1 LVTTIF
7 SNMIVSR
14 TLMTKTSSATT
25 TALSQTMVR
34 VRLGKVSRSFFSG
47 RQKQNSS
54 KGNTNQQRS
63 YRSSFWSAKRDPGLE
78 ATGVISDPK
87 EVEAPLGLP
96 SRAEQIRRLQQPVGD
111 NSFDVLVIGG
121 GATGAGVALDAAMR
135 GLKTACI
142 ERGDFA
148 SETSSRSTKLIWA
161 GIKYMATATSILLST
176 QLLTNPAQTVKDFY
190 SEMKMVFHCH
200 QERHFMMDQQRHLC
214 NWVPIAM
221 PFTEWHISPPPFKH
235 PLFGLFPILAPP
247 VLKIYDSLS
256 FFRCPPS
263 YIMTKKK
270 SREVFPQLE
279 EKDLKYC
286 AVFYEAQHNDARTN
300 VAIAMTAAEK
310 GAAITNYVEMTDTI
324 KDPSTG
330 KVIGVHA
337 VDRMTGNTFEI
348 RAKRVV
354 FAGGPFTDSMREM
367 EVDTEEAR
375 EKMPTAV
382 RGASGT
388 HIVLP
393 AYYCPSE
400 MGLLD
405 YNTSD
410 GRFLFMLPWEGHTL
424 VGTTDTKGP
433 AETSPR
439 PPEDEIKWLLKEC
452 SKYLIPDMK
461 LRRSDVLS
469 AWRGWRP
476 LAADPHAPPGASLSR
491 DHIISENPDTGVIFI
506 AGGKWTT
513 WREMAEEVVDRI
525 AGEKTPKCTTLET
538 KLFGG
543 EGYTK
548 SLSIELIQKY
558 GIAQDVAEHLVKAY
572 GGRSWEVCELIQP
585 SGKSSPK
592 FGRLLVEDYPYID
605 ADVVWACREYACTIE
620 DVLSRRT
627 RLAFLNKDAAMEAI
641 PVIADIMAKELGWTA
656 NVKKKQIEAAIKCVS
671 SYGGRIPDTSEE
683 KLKSGIYKN
692 IQDVFDAIDSNE
704 NGFLEENE
712 LMEVAAILGLDMST
726 KDLGKAFHEM
736 DREKKGRVSAQDFV
750 DWWTNFSNSPFR
762 KKLSEEL
769 GLKELSHED
778 MKKIGLR
785 TMFG

>member
-1 LVTTIF
+1 MIMLVSSSSMLI
-7 SNMIVSR
+7 
-14 TLMTKTSSATT
+14 KSATVKT
-25 TALSQTMVR
+25 TASPQAIVCIR
-34 VRLGKVSRSFFSG
+34 R
-47 RQKQNSS
+47 
-54 KGNTNQQRS
+54 GNTCVRTFFWGGPKSGSSNGGKTNHRHS
-63 YRSSFWSAKRDPGLE
+63 YRSLFSSARRDPGLE
-78 ATGVISDPK
+78 VTSVVSDPK
-87 EVEAPLGLP
+87 EVEPPSGLP
-96 SRAEQIRRLQQPVGD
+96 SRAEQIRRLQKPIDGK
-111 NSFDVLVIGG
+111 SFDVLVIGG
-121 GATGAGVALDAAMR
+121 GATGAGIALDAAMR
-135 GLKTACI
+135 GLQTACI

-161 GIKYMATATSILLST
+161 GIKYMATATSILLSK
-176 QLLTNPAQTVKDFY
+176 QFLTSPVKTVKDFY

-200 QERHFMMDQQRHLC
+200 QERQFMMDKQRHLC

-256 FFRCPPS
+256 YFQCPPS
-263 YIMTKKK
+263 FIMTTKKA
-270 SREVFPQLE
+270 REVFPQLE

-310 GAAITNYVEMTDTI
+310 GAAITNYVEMVDTI

-337 VDRMTGNTFEI
+337 VDRMTGNAFEI
-348 RAKRVV
+348 RAKRVI
-354 FAGGPFTDSMREM
+354 FAGGPFTDGLREM
-367 EVDTEEAR
+367 EVDTEDQR
-375 EKMPTAV
+375 KKMPSAV

-393 AYYCPSE
+393 GYYCPNE

-439 PPEDEIKWLLKEC
+439 PPEDEIEWLLKEC
-452 SKYLIPDMK
+452 GKYLTPDMK

-476 LAADPHAPPGASLSR
+476 LAADPHAPPDAPVSR
-491 DHIISENPDTGVIFI
+491 DHVISENPDTGVIFI

-513 WREMAEEVVDRI
+513 WREMAEEVVDRV
-525 AGEKTPKCTTLET
+525 AQNAPGRCRTLET

-558 GIAQDVAEHLVKAY
+558 GLSQTVAEHLVKAY
-572 GGRSWEVCELIQP
+572 GGRSWEVCELMEP
-585 SGKSSPK
+585 TGKKWPK
-592 FGRLLVEDYPYID
+592 FGRLLVESYPYID
-605 ADVVWACREYACTIE
+605 ADVVWACKEYACTIE

-627 RLAFLNKDAAMEAI
+627 RLAFLNKDAALDAI
-641 PVIADIMAKELGWTA
+641 PVIADIMEKELGWTPE
-656 NVKKKQIEAAIKCVS
+656 VKQQQMENAEIYVH
-671 SYGGRIPDTSEE
+671 SYGGRLSDTHQD
-683 KLKSGIYKN
+683 KLKAGVYKN
-692 IQDVFDAIDSNE
+692 IEDVFVAIDSNE
-704 NGFLEENE
+704 NGFLEEE
-712 LMEVAAILGLDMST
+712 EVQEVAATLGFNMST
-726 KDLGKAFHEM
+726 KDLEKAFHDM
-736 DREKKGRVSAQDFV
+736 DRENKGRVTIQDFV
-750 DWWTNFSNSPFR
+750 DWWVKSSNSPFR

-769 GLKELSHED
+769 GLKALSHED
-778 MKKIGLR
+778 LKNMGPG

>member
-1 LVTTIF
+1 
-7 SNMIVSR
+7 MIVSR
-14 TLMTKTSSATT
+14 SLGTNASSVPAT
-25 TALSQTMVR
+25 LSQTIVR

-47 RQKQNSS
+47 RQKHSSS

-63 YRSSFWSAKRDPGLE
+63 YRSSFMSAKRDPGLE

-96 SRAEQIRRLQQPVGD
+96 SRAEQIRRLQRPIDGS
-111 NSFDVLVIGG
+111 SFDILVIGG
-121 GATGAGVALDAAMR
+121 GATGAGIALDASMR

-161 GIKYMATATSILLST
+161 GIKYMATATSTLLSV
-176 QLLTNPAQTVKDFY
+176 QLLTNPAQTLKDFY

-200 QERHFMMDQQRHLC
+200 QERQFMMDQQRHLC

-221 PFTEWHISPPPFKH
+221 PFTEWFISPPPFKH
-235 PLFGLFPILAPP
+235 PLFSLFPILAPP

-256 FFRCPPS
+256 FFKCPPS
-263 YIMTKKK
+263 FIMTKSKV
-270 SREVFPQLE
+270 REVFPQLE

-310 GAAITNYVEMTDTI
+310 GAAITNYVEMMDTI

-330 KVIGVHA
+330 KVIGVRA

-354 FAGGPFTDSMREM
+354 FAGGPFTDSLREM

-375 EKMPTAV
+375 ERMPGAV

-393 AYYCPSE
+393 GYYCPNE

-433 AETSPR
+433 AKTSPR
-439 PPEDEIKWLLKEC
+439 PPEEEIKWLLEEC
-452 SKYLIPDMK
+452 GKYLTPDMK

-476 LAADPHAPPGASLSR
+476 LAADPHAPPGAPVSR

-525 AGEKTPKCTTLET
+525 AGEKMSKCTTLET

-548 SLSIELIQKY
+548 NLSIELIQKY
-558 GIAQDVAEHLVKAY
+558 GVSQDVAKHLVKSY
-572 GGRSWEVCELIQP
+572 GGRSWEVCKLIQP
-585 SGKSSPK
+585 SGKNSPK
-592 FGRLLVEDYPYID
+592 FGHLLVENYPYID

-627 RLAFLNKDAAMEAI
+627 RLAFLNRDAALEAI
-641 PVIADIMAKELGWTA
+641 PVIADIMATELGWTA
-656 NVKKKQIEAAIKCVS
+656 KVKRNQIEAAEKCVN
-671 SYGGRIPDTSEE
+671 SYGGRIPDESEE

-692 IQDVFDAIDSNE
+692 IQDVFDAIDSDE

-712 LMEVAAILGLDMST
+712 LKEVAIILGFDMSAR
-726 KDLGKAFHEM
+726 DLNNAFHEM
-736 DREKKGRVSAQDFV
+736 DREKRGRVSILDFV
-750 DWWTNFSNSPFR
+750 DWWTKSSNSPFR

-769 GLKELSHED
+769 GLKALSHED
-778 MKKIGLR
+778 LKNIDPG

>member
-1 LVTTIF
+1 
-7 SNMIVSR
+7 MIVSR
-14 TLMTKTSSATT
+14 SIGTKVGSRTT
-25 TALSQTMVR
+25 MAFSQPMVCF
-34 VRLGKVSRSFFSG
+34 RLGKGRRSFFWG
-47 RQKQNSS
+47 RKNHN
-54 KGNTNQQRS
+54 GNTNQKRF
-63 YRSSFWSAKRDPGLE
+63 YRSSVSQLKRDPGLE
-78 ATGVISDPK
+78 VTGVVSDPK
-87 EVEAPLGLP
+87 EVEAPKGLP
-96 SRAEQIRRLQQPVGD
+96 SRAEQIRRLQQPPGGD
-111 NSFDVLVIGG
+111 CFDVLVIGG
-121 GATGAGVALDAAMR
+121 GATGAGIALDASMR

-161 GIKYMATATSILLST
+161 GIKYMATATSTLLSANFFT
-176 QLLTNPAQTVKDFY
+176 SPVQTVKDFY
-190 SEMKMVFHCH
+190 GEMKMVFHCH
-200 QERHFMMDQQRHLC
+200 QERQFMMDQQRHLC

-235 PLFGLFPILAPP
+235 PLFGFFPVYAPLG
-247 VLKIYDSLS
+247 LKLYDSLS

-263 YIMTKKK
+263 FILTKKK
-270 SREVFPQLE
+270 AREVFPQLE

-310 GAAITNYVEMTDTI
+310 GATISNYVEMLDTI
-324 KDPSTG
+324 KNPSTG
-330 KVIGVHA
+330 KVTGVLA
-337 VDRMTGNTFEI
+337 LDRMTGNTFEI
-348 RAKRVV
+348 HAQRVV
-354 FAGGPFTDSMREM
+354 FAGGPFTDSLRKM

-375 EKMPTAV
+375 EKMPPAV

-393 AYYCPSE
+393 AYYCPNE

-439 PPEDEIKWLLKEC
+439 PPEDEIEWLLEEC
-452 SKYLIPDMK
+452 GKYLTPDMK

-469 AWRGWRP
+469 SWRGWRP
-476 LAADPHAPPGASLSR
+476 LAADPHAPPDAPVSR
-491 DHIISENPDTGVIFI
+491 DHVISENPDTGVIFI

-513 WREMAEEVVDRI
+513 WREMAEEIVDRI
-525 AGEKTPKCTTLET
+525 VGEEAPKCKTLET

-548 SLSIELIQKY
+548 SLSIQLIQKY
-558 GIAQDVAEHLVKAY
+558 GMSEEVADHLVKSY
-572 GGRSWEVCELIQP
+572 GGRSWEVCELLQP
-585 SGKSSPK
+585 SGKNSPNSPK
-592 FGRLLVEDYPYID
+592 FGHRIVEEYPYIE

-641 PVIADIMAKELGWTA
+641 PVVADIMAKELGWTTK
-656 NVKKKQIEAAIKCVS
+656 VKQKQIESATKCVN
-671 SYGGRIPDTSEE
+671 SYGGRIPDHSED
-683 KLKSGIYKN
+683 KLKAGIYKN
-692 IQDVFDAIDSNE
+692 IKDVFDAIDSNE

-712 LMEVAAILGLDMST
+712 LEEVATILGFNMSQ
-726 KDLGKAFHEM
+726 KSVEEAFHEM
-736 DREKKGRVSAQDFV
+736 DREKKGRVSIQDFS
-750 DWWTNFSNSPFR
+750 DWWTKSRKSPFR

-769 GLKELSHED
+769 GLKALSDED
-778 MKKIGLR
+778 LRKIGPGTL
-785 TMFG
+785 FG

>member
-1 LVTTIF
+1 MMSIVIKTGSVRTT
-7 SNMIVSR
+7 VS
-14 TLMTKTSSATT
+14 
-25 TALSQTMVR
+25 SQTIVR
-34 VRLGKVSRSFFSG
+34 VRRGSRSFFG
-47 RQKQNSS
+47 GGQNSS
-54 KGNTNQQRS
+54 SSSSRGKTNHQYS
-63 YRSSFWSAKRDPGLE
+63 YRSLFSSARRDPGLE
-78 ATGVISDPK
+78 ITSVLSDPK
-87 EVEAPLGLP
+87 EVEGPTGLP
-96 SRAEQIRRLQQPVGD
+96 SRAEQIRRLQQPINNGD
-111 NSFDVLVIGG
+111 SFDVLVIGG
-121 GATGAGVALDAAMR
+121 GATGAGIALDATMR
-135 GLKTACI
+135 GLQTACI

-161 GIKYMATATSILLST
+161 GIKYMATATSILLSK
-176 QLLTNPAQTVKDFY
+176 QLLTSPVKTVKGFY
-190 SEMKMVFHCH
+190 LEMKMVFHCH
-200 QERHFMMDQQRHLC
+200 QERQFMMDQQRHLC

-221 PFTEWHISPPPFKH
+221 PFTEWHVSPPPFKH
-235 PLFGLFPILAPP
+235 PLFSFFPILAPP

-256 FFRCPPS
+256 YFQCPPS
-263 YIMTKKK
+263 FIMTKKK
-270 SREVFPQLE
+270 AREIFPQLE
-279 EKDLKYC
+279 DKDLKYC

-300 VAIAMTAAEK
+300 IAIAMTAAEK
-310 GAAITNYVEMTDTI
+310 GAAITNYVEMINTI

-337 VDRMTGNTFEI
+337 IDRMTGNSFEI
-348 RAKRVV
+348 RAKRVI

-375 EKMPTAV
+375 EKMPAAV

-393 AYYCPSE
+393 GYYCPNE

-439 PPEDEIKWLLKEC
+439 PPEDEIDWLLKEC
-452 SKYLIPDMK
+452 GKYLTPDMK

-476 LAADPHAPPGASLSR
+476 LAADPHAPPGAPVSR

-525 AGEKTPKCTTLET
+525 AENSKERCKTLET

-548 SLSIELIQKY
+548 NLSIELIQKY
-558 GIAQDVAEHLVKAY
+558 GMSQDVAEHLVKSY
-572 GGRSWEVCELIQP
+572 GARSWEVCALIEP
-585 SGKSSPK
+585 SGKNWPK
-592 FGRLLVEDYPYID
+592 FGRLLVDNYPYID

-627 RLAFLNKDAAMEAI
+627 RLAFLNKDAALEAI
-641 PVIADIMAKELGWTA
+641 PVIADIMAKELGWTSK
-656 NVKKKQIEAAIKCVS
+656 VKKQQIEAAEMYVN
-671 SYGGRIPDTSEE
+671 SYGGRISDTCQD
-683 KLKSGIYKN
+683 KLKAGIYKN
-692 IQDVFDAIDSNE
+692 IQDVFVAIDSND

-712 LMEVAAILGLDMST
+712 VKEVAAILGFGMSA
-726 KDLGKAFHEM
+726 KDLEKAFHDM
-736 DREKKGRVSAQDFV
+736 DRGKKGRVSIQDFI
-750 DWWTNFSNSPFR
+750 DWWTKSSNSPFR

-769 GLKELSHED
+769 GLKALSLED
-778 MKKIGLR
+778 LTNIGPG